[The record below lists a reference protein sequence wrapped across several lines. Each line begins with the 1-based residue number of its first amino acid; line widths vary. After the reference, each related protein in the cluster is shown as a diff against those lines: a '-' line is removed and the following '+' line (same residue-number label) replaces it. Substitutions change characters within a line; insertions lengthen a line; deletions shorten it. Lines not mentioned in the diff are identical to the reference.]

1 MIVVGLTGGIGS
13 GKSTVSGIF
22 RDLGAYI
29 IDYDL
34 LAREVVEPG
43 KPAWSRLVE
52 EFGEEILSQD
62 STLNREKLG
71 ETVFRNPEKL
81 NALNRITHPAIFD
94 EADMRLRVIAETDPD
109 AIVIKDVPLLIETGI
124 HTTVDKVIVVSASRK
139 NRIERL
145 KARGLAEEDAE
156 RVIEVQMPIREKS
169 KYGDYVIDNDGSFQN
184 TKQQVEELF
193 ALLKKLT

>member
-52 EFGEEILSQD
+52 ELGEEILSQD

-71 ETVFRNPEKL
+71 EMVFRNPEKL
-81 NALNRITHPAIFD
+81 NTLNRITHPAIFD
-94 EADMRLRVIAETDPD
+94 EADRRLIEIAETDPE

-124 HTTVDKVIVVSASRK
+124 HTTVDKVVVVSASRR

-156 RVIEVQMPIREKS
+156 RVIEVQMPIKEKS
-169 KYGDYVIDNDGSFQN
+169 KYADYVIDNDGSFQN
-184 TKQQVEELF
+184 TRQQVEEIF
-193 ALLKKLT
+193 ALLRKLT